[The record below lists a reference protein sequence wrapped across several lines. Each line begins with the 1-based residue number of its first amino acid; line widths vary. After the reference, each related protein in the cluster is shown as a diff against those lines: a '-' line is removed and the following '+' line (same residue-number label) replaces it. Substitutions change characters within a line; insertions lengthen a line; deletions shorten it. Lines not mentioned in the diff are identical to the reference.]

1 MDLDE
6 LRAFLTII
14 EQGSLLEAAR
24 VLGVS
29 RTTLRRKA
37 EALEARVGVPLYATT
52 STGVQVTDAGRAL
65 VEHGR
70 RLVEE
75 SAAVLS
81 AVREVN
87 QTPSGDLRVVLPAGL
102 PPQAAVQLVTGLR
115 HLYPHV
121 SIRAR
126 IVEDPLT
133 SRLDDVDLVLHV
145 GRRAVRGAWIT
156 RRIYHLKLWLVASPA
171 YLERHGTPRS
181 LEDLAHHTVFRWK
194 GPEDDADTL
203 PLVSG
208 GTMPVSPRLV
218 SSDIHALRQC
228 AIAGL
233 GMALVPDGRL
243 PDPGYATPPVV
254 PVLPDLVGGDL
265 GLWAAIPEALKNV
278 SRVRALLE
286 MMSRMA
292 PEEPAAEFATQPR
305 KKARKP

>member
-6 LRAFLTII
+6 LRAFLTIV

-65 VEHGR
+65 VDHGR

-75 SAAVLS
+75 SAAVLT
-81 AVREVN
+81 AVREVT
-87 QTPSGDLRVVLPAGL
+87 QTPSGDLRVVVPAGL
-102 PPQAAVQLVTGLR
+102 PPHAAVQLISGLR
-115 HLYPHV
+115 HLYPQV

-126 IVEDPLT
+126 IIEDPLVT
-133 SRLDDVDLVLHV
+133 RLDDVDLVLHV
-145 GRRAVRGAWIT
+145 GGRAVRGAWIT
-156 RRIYHLKLWLVASPA
+156 RRLFHLKLWLLASPS
-171 YLERHGTPRS
+171 YLERHGTPTS
-181 LEDLAHHTVFRWK
+181 LADLAQHAIFRWK
-194 GPEDDADTL
+194 GPDDDADTL
-203 PLVSG
+203 PLIHG
-208 GTMPVSPRLV
+208 GTIPIRPRLV

-233 GMALVPDGRL
+233 GIVLVPDARL
-243 PDPGYATPPVV
+243 PDPGFSTPPVV
-254 PVLPDLVGGDL
+254 TVLPDLVGGDL

-278 SRVRALLE
+278 SRVRALIE
-286 MMSRMA
+286 MMSRFA
-292 PEEPAAEFATQPR
+292 PEEPAAEATPAPKKKPR
-305 KKARKP
+305 KA